1 MTNEYIPSPSERTA
15 QQVALYESSNGREG
29 NTMRGMPVVI
39 VTHHGRKT
47 GAIRKTP
54 LMRVADGDRYV
65 IVASM
70 GGAPEHP
77 SWFANILANPIVKV
91 ELGTETFQ
99 ARATVADRAE
109 RRRLYDQHAE
119 LHPGFLDYETKTTRE
134 IPVVLLDRLT
144 EAS

>member
-1 MTNEYIPSPSERTA
+1 MTTPRGRGDWNHGLIEDFRT
-15 QQVALYESSNGREG
+15 NGR
-29 NTMRGMPVVI
+29 
-39 VTHHGRKT
+39 VTSGPFLGRQLLLLTTTGAKT
-47 GAIRKTP
+47 GQE
-54 LMRVADGDRYV
+54 RVAPLAYTRDGDRYV

-77 SWFANILANPIVKV
+77 SWFANIVANPIVKV

-109 RRRLYDQHAE
+109 RRHLYDQHAE
-119 LHPGFLDYETKTTRE
+119 LHPGFLEYETKTTRE